1 MSDEINEDDV
11 LDEIIRDLK
20 VRLDDRELDFEDR
33 MRVNDRLLKAIALKR
48 KKRGRWRGFD
58 LGQG

>member
-48 KKRGRWRGFD
+48 KKRGRGRGFD